1 MVREQEQTRVRSI
14 SRAESLDLLQHRA
27 YVGRLGFI
35 TEGHPM
41 ILPVNYAA
49 GNYFI
54 VFCTMPGTKLSAVGA
69 GAEVVFEVGENSPG
83 YRSGW
88 SVIVRG
94 TAREIT
100 DHRKLEGLRLGSM
113 RSWAVPSTEHWVEIS
128 IDEISGRIIL
138 GTRPGPYRR
147 DT

>member
-1 MVREQEQTRVRSI
+1 VPEPEPTSVRHL

-27 YVGRLGFI
+27 FIGRLAFI
-35 TEGHPM
+35 AGGHPM

-49 GNYFI
+49 DKDTI

-69 GAEVVFEVGENSPG
+69 GAEVVFEVDMNSAE

-100 DHRKLEGLRLGSM
+100 DTTKLEGLRWGAL

-128 IDEISGRIIL
+128 IDEISGRIIR
-138 GTRPGPYRR
+138 GE
-147 DT
+147 

>member
-1 MVREQEQTRVRSI
+1 MQEPEPTSVRHL

-27 YVGRLGFI
+27 SIGRLAFI
-35 TEGHPM
+35 AGGHPM

-49 GNYFI
+49 DKDTI

-69 GAEVVFEVGENSPG
+69 GAEVVFEVDTNSPE

-100 DHRKLEGLRLGSM
+100 DARKLDGLRWGAL
-113 RSWAVPSTEHWVEIS
+113 RSWAVRSTEHWVEIS
-128 IDEISGRIIL
+128 IDEISGRMIQ
-138 GTRPGPYRR
+138 GE
-147 DT
+147 

>member
-1 MVREQEQTRVRSI
+1 MQEPEPTSVRHL

-35 TEGHPM
+35 AEGHPM
-41 ILPVNYAA
+41 ILPVTYAA
-49 GNYFI
+49 SKDAV
-54 VFCTMPGTKLSAVGA
+54 VFCTRPGTKLSAVGA
-69 GAEVVFEVGENSPG
+69 GAEVVFEVGENSAE

-100 DHRKLEGLRLGSM
+100 DAGRLDGLRWGAL
-113 RSWAVPSTEHWVEIS
+113 RSWTVPATEHWVEIS
-128 IDEISGRIIL
+128 VDEISGRMIQ
-138 GTRPGPYRR
+138 GQ
-147 DT
+147 

>member
-1 MVREQEQTRVRSI
+1 VQEPEPTSVRHLT
-14 SRAESLDLLQHRA
+14 RAESLDLLQHRA
-27 YVGRLGFI
+27 SIGRLAFI
-35 TEGHPM
+35 AGGHPM

-49 GNYFI
+49 DKDTI

-69 GAEVVFEVGENSPG
+69 GAEVVFEVDMNSAE

-100 DHRKLEGLRLGSM
+100 DARRLDGLRWGAL
-113 RSWAVPSTEHWVEIS
+113 RSWAVPSTEQWVEIS
-128 IDEISGRIIL
+128 IDEISGRII
-138 GTRPGPYRR
+138 RA
-147 DT
+147 

>member
-1 MVREQEQTRVRSI
+1 MQEPEPTSVRHL

-27 YVGRLGFI
+27 SIGRLAFI
-35 TEGHPM
+35 AGGHPM

-49 GNYFI
+49 DKDTI

-69 GAEVVFEVGENSPG
+69 GAEVVFEVGENSPE

-100 DHRKLEGLRLGSM
+100 DARKLDGLRWGAL
-113 RSWAVPSTEHWVEIS
+113 RSWAVSSTEHWVEIS
-128 IDEISGRIIL
+128 IDEISGRIIH
-138 GTRPGPYRR
+138 GE
-147 DT
+147 

>member
-1 MVREQEQTRVRSI
+1 VQEPEPTSVRHL

-27 YVGRLGFI
+27 SIGRLAFI
-35 TEGHPM
+35 AGGHPM

-49 GNYFI
+49 DTDTI

-69 GAEVVFEVGENSPG
+69 GAEVVFEVDMNSAE

-100 DHRKLEGLRLGSM
+100 DARKLDGLRWGAL
-113 RSWAVPSTEHWVEIS
+113 RSWAVSSTEHWVEIS
-128 IDEISGRIIL
+128 IDEISGRIIH
-138 GTRPGPYRR
+138 GV
-147 DT
+147 

>member
-1 MVREQEQTRVRSI
+1 MQEPEPTSVRHL

-27 YVGRLGFI
+27 YIGRLGFI
-35 TEGHPM
+35 AGGHPM

-49 GNYFI
+49 DNDTI

-69 GAEVVFEVGENSPG
+69 GAEVVFEVDMNSPE

-100 DHRKLEGLRLGSM
+100 DARKLDGLRWGAL
-113 RSWAVPSTEHWVEIS
+113 RSWAVRSTEHWVEIS
-128 IDEISGRIIL
+128 IDEISGRMIH
-138 GTRPGPYRR
+138 GE
-147 DT
+147 